1 MAQTKGT
8 SNVPS
13 GLVSCDWGSFSVT
26 FHRDTSFPAVGAR
39 SGQRCFKRTAADL
52 FATFP
57 FFILLRGRLSFHGVI
72 DLHNICRYSIRAVR
86 MICNHL
92 ICVRITVS
100 AEMPMSSQQA
110 AQCPFAKR

>member
-13 GLVSCDWGSFSVT
+13 GLVSCDGGSFSVT

-52 FATFP
+52 FTAFP
-57 FFILLRGRLSFHGVI
+57 FFVLLRGRLSFHGAI
-72 DLHNICRYSIRAVR
+72 ALHNIADIA
-86 MICNHL
+86 
-92 ICVRITVS
+92 
-100 AEMPMSSQQA
+100 
-110 AQCPFAKR
+110 